1 MPEELSMPGEKVMNR
16 WWAAWIGCLVIGGLC
31 MGLAT
36 VAVAEPPPLIPL
48 RDFFRNA
55 EESGHEI
62 SPDGKY
68 LGFLRPWESRMNV
81 FVQKIG
87 DKEAV
92 RITSVTDRDI
102 PGFFWANDNRIVYL
116 LDKGGDE
123 NFHLYAVN
131 RDGSNLLDLTPFPET
146 KAGVVDDLRDDPD
159 HMLIQHNHRDKRAF
173 DVFKVN
179 VNTGAAEQLLQNPG
193 NLTSFVADHEGHL
206 RIATQTDGVNTSLL
220 YRATDKDEFKTILTT
235 NFRETVNPLFFTYD
249 NKRLYA
255 ASNLKRDKD
264 AIVVFDP
271 ETAEE
276 VEVIFEH
283 PQVDAS
289 GLMRSDKRKL
299 ITGVAFTAA
308 KRGYHFFDAERREIQ
323 EYLEGK
329 LPGIE
334 VALAGSN
341 LDEDKFLVRTYSDRS
356 QGAYYFYD
364 HKTKELQHL
373 TDISPWLP
381 TGNLARM
388 EPVMY
393 QSRDGVLIYGYLTL
407 PVGVDAKN
415 LPTVILPHGG
425 PWSRDSWGFRPD
437 VQFLANRGYAV
448 FQMNFRGS
456 TGFGRKF
463 WEMSFKQW
471 GRTMQDDVT
480 DGVQWLIDR
489 GIADPKR
496 IGIYGGS
503 YGGYVVLAG
512 LAFTPD
518 LYACGVDY
526 VGVANL
532 LTLLESLPP
541 YWEPMR
547 KMMYEMM
554 GDPSTEKEAMMAV
567 SPVFH
572 VDKIKAPLLIAQG
585 ANDPRVKKAESDQM
599 VEALR
604 KRGIEVPY
612 LVKDNEGHGF
622 RNEENRFEVYRALEQ
637 FFAEHLGGRQEESA
651 ERVLEKLRTP

>member
-1 MPEELSMPGEKVMNR
+1 MKR
-16 WWAAWIGCLVIGGLC
+16 WGAGWLGCLLLVFLGL
-31 MGLAT
+31 GLETA
-36 VAVAEPPPLIPL
+36 ARAELPPLIPL

-62 SPDGKY
+62 SPDGQY

-87 DKEAV
+87 EKEAV

-116 LDKGGDE
+116 LDQGGDE

-249 NKRLYA
+249 NRRLYA

-271 ETAEE
+271 EKAEE

-289 GLMRSDKRKL
+289 GLMRSDKRKM

-356 QGAYYFYD
+356 QGSYYFYD
-364 HKTKELQHL
+364 HKSKELQHL

-381 TGNLARM
+381 TENLARM

-407 PVGVDAKN
+407 PVGVEPKN

-512 LAFTPD
+512 LAFTPE

-637 FFAEHLGGRQEESA
+637 FFAEHLGGRQEEST

>member
-1 MPEELSMPGEKVMNR
+1 
-16 WWAAWIGCLVIGGLC
+16 
-31 MGLAT
+31 
-36 VAVAEPPPLIPL
+36 
-48 RDFFRNA
+48 
-55 EESGHEI
+55 
-62 SPDGKY
+62 
-68 LGFLRPWESRMNV
+68 
-81 FVQKIG
+81 
-87 DKEAV
+87 
-92 RITSVTDRDI
+92 
-102 PGFFWANDNRIVYL
+102 
-116 LDKGGDE
+116 
-123 NFHLYAVN
+123 
-131 RDGSNLLDLTPFPET
+131 
-146 KAGVVDDLRDDPD
+146 
-159 HMLIQHNHRDKRAF
+159 
-173 DVFKVN
+173 
-179 VNTGAAEQLLQNPG
+179 
-193 NLTSFVADHEGHL
+193 
-206 RIATQTDGVNTSLL
+206 
-220 YRATDKDEFKTILTT
+220 
-235 NFRETVNPLFFTYD
+235 
-249 NKRLYA
+249 LYA

-271 ETAEE
+271 EKAEE

-289 GLMRSDKRKL
+289 GLMRSDKRKM

-323 EYLEGK
+323 EYLESK

-364 HKTKELQHL
+364 HKTKDLQHL

-381 TGNLARM
+381 TENLARM

-407 PVGVDAKN
+407 PVGVDPKN

-554 GDPSTEKEAMMAV
+554 GDPSTEKDAMMAV

-651 ERVLEKLRTP
+651 ERVLEKLRTPSGGGEAK

>member
-1 MPEELSMPGEKVMNR
+1 MKR
-16 WWAAWIGCLVIGGLC
+16 WGAGWLGCLLLVFLGL
-31 MGLAT
+31 GLET
-36 VAVAEPPPLIPL
+36 VARAELPPLIPL

-62 SPDGKY
+62 SPDGQY

-87 DKEAV
+87 EKEAV

-116 LDKGGDE
+116 LDQGGDE

-249 NKRLYA
+249 NRRLYA

-271 ETAEE
+271 EKAEE

-289 GLMRSDKRKL
+289 GLMRSDKRKM

-323 EYLEGK
+323 EYLESK

-364 HKTKELQHL
+364 HKTKDLQHL

-381 TGNLARM
+381 TENLARM

-407 PVGVDAKN
+407 PVGVDPKN

-554 GDPSTEKEAMMAV
+554 GDPSTEKDAMMAV

-651 ERVLEKLRTP
+651 ERVLEKLRTPSGGGEAK